1 MSVDTHGRLRALFRE
16 GGHDQIVAVAH
27 EAARAG
33 SSRPL
38 PDELSGALRDALAAA
53 GITALHGHQR
63 AAYDLLEA
71 GENVVVATG
80 TASGKSL
87 CYQLAALTESARD
100 PQARALFLFPTKAL
114 AQDQARKLTAFR
126 VPGAMPAIYDGDT
139 PQDQRALLRRTAT
152 ILLSNPDMLHVGI
165 LPGHERWAEFLHQLR
180 LVVLDEA
187 HVYRGVFGSHVAQV
201 VRRLRRLCAAYGG
214 DPRFVLTSATI
225 ANPKDFAERLVG
237 LPFATVTDD
246 EASRPERTVVF
257 WNPPLLDPARGER
270 RSALAEAAYVTAEAV
285 LAGARV
291 ITFAPTRK
299 AAELVYGQ
307 VRRRLEDRDRAAAER
322 VLPYRAGYTPQQR
335 RDIER
340 RLFDHQLDAV
350 VATQAL
356 ELGIDVGSLDVSL
369 VMGFPGTV
377 TSLKQRW
384 GRAGRQGHGYAVLVA
399 GQDALDQYF
408 MREPERLLGRSVEEA
423 IIDLHN
429 PHISAAHLEAAAYEA
444 PITPRD
450 EAFVGEEGLLA
461 AQRLEQA
468 GRLRRRGDGLV
479 WTRPYSPAAQT
490 SLRTAGNEQF
500 LIVEAAHGEII
511 GTVERERVFRFC
523 HPGAVYLHLGR
534 SYLVTRLDLEG
545 RTVVVEDFSGG
556 FYTQAKTDKNVLVAG
571 QADMRELP
579 GAALFFGELEVT
591 EQVIAYQKR
600 DLTDGH
606 VLDNV
611 SLDLPEQTFVT
622 QAFWLAVPQAVADTS
637 VAALAETDELA
648 LPGALHAA
656 EHATIAL
663 LPLYAM
669 CDRWDIGGLST
680 PWHWQTDTPS
690 IFVYD
695 GYPGGIGLTKRG
707 YEAFESLAADART
720 LIIECPCE
728 SGCPSCVQSPKCGNL
743 NEPLS
748 KPGAVALLSALLG
761 ASVGGVRPAVPAPA
775 APRPVARRTRHA
787 GPDHGR
793 RVGVG
798 HLDPGGLRR
807 RGPHQIRQNGGV
819 LHHCKLR
826 PGHQQDPVRQAAPL
840 HRLRLERHLAAA
852 HREVEVR
859 PRGVAGAAA
868 ETEHGGRRD
877 VLTHGDGRAPA

>member
-1 MSVDTHGRLRALFRE
+1 MSPDTQSRLRALFRQ
-16 GGHDQIVAVAH
+16 GGHAQIVAVSH
-27 EAARAG
+27 EAARTGAG
-33 SSRPL
+33 KPPPGEL
-38 PDELSGALRDALAAA
+38 PATVRKALAAA
-53 GITALHGHQR
+53 GITALHEHQR
-63 AAYDLLEA
+63 AAYDLLE
-71 GENVVVATG
+71 GGSNVIVATG

-87 CYQLAALTESARD
+87 CYQLAALSEAARD

-114 AQDQARKLTAFR
+114 AQAQARKLAAFR
-126 VPGAMPAIYDGDT
+126 APSVLPVIYDGDT

-152 ILLSNPDMLHVGI
+152 IVLSNPDMLHVGI

-201 VRRLRRLCAAYGG
+201 IRRLRRLCAAYGS

-225 ANPKDFAERLVG
+225 ANPQAFAERLVG
-237 LPFATVTDD
+237 LPFSTVADD
-246 EASRPERTVVF
+246 EAPRPERTVVF
-257 WNPPLLDPARGER
+257 WNPPLLDPAQGER
-270 RSALAEAAYVTAEAV
+270 RSALAEASYVTAEAV

-291 ITFAPTRK
+291 IAFAPTRK
-299 AAELVYGQ
+299 AAELIYGQ
-307 VRRRLEDRDRAAAER
+307 VKRRLEDRDRDAAAR

-340 RLFDHQLDAV
+340 RLFDHELAAV

-356 ELGIDVGSLDVSL
+356 ELGIDVGGLDVSL
-369 VMGFPGTV
+369 VIGFPGTV
-377 TSLKQRW
+377 TSLRQRW
-384 GRAGRQGHGYAVLVA
+384 GRAGRQGHGYAVLIA
-399 GQDALDQYF
+399 RQDALDQYF
-408 MREPERLLGRSVEEA
+408 MREPERLLGRAVEEA

-429 PHISAAHLEAAAYEA
+429 PHISAAHLAAAASEA
-444 PITPRD
+444 PLTPSD
-450 EAFVGEEGLLA
+450 ETYFGEQGLLA

-500 LIVEAAHGEII
+500 LIVEAIHGEVI

-534 SYLVTRLDLEG
+534 SYRVKTLDLEG
-545 RTVVVEDFSGG
+545 RTVLVDDFDGA
-556 FYTQAKTDKNVLVAG
+556 FYTQAKTEKNVLIAG
-571 QADMRELP
+571 QAALRQLP
-579 GAALFFGELEVT
+579 GATLFFGQLEVT
-591 EQVIAYQKR
+591 EQVIAYLKR
-600 DLTDGH
+600 DMTDGH

-611 SLDLPEQTFVT
+611 SLDLPEQTFAT
-622 QAFWLAVPQAVADTS
+622 QAFWLAMPQAVADKA
-637 VAALAETDELA
+637 VATLAETDELA

-656 EHATIAL
+656 EHALIAL

-707 YEAFESLAADART
+707 YQAFESLAADARS
-720 LIIECPCE
+720 LIMECPCE
-728 SGCPSCVQSPKCGNL
+728 NGCPSCVQSPKCGNL

-748 KPGAVALLSALLG
+748 KPGAVALLSALSD
-761 ASVGGVRPAVPAPA
+761 A
-775 APRPVARRTRHA
+775 
-787 GPDHGR
+787 
-793 RVGVG
+793 
-798 HLDPGGLRR
+798 
-807 RGPHQIRQNGGV
+807 Q
-819 LHHCKLR
+819 
-826 PGHQQDPVRQAAPL
+826 
-840 HRLRLERHLAAA
+840 
-852 HREVEVR
+852 
-859 PRGVAGAAA
+859 
-868 ETEHGGRRD
+868 
-877 VLTHGDGRAPA
+877 

>member
-1 MSVDTHGRLRALFRE
+1 MSADTVSRLRALFRE

-38 PDELSGALRDALAAA
+38 PEDLADGLRHALAGL
-53 GITALHGHQR
+53 GIDSLHGHQR
-63 AAYDLLEA
+63 EAYDLLAA
-71 GENVVVATG
+71 GRNVVVATG

-87 CYQLAALTESARD
+87 CYQLAALQDAARD

-114 AQDQARKLTAFR
+114 AQDQARKLVSFR
-126 VPGAMPAIYDGDT
+126 APGVLPAIYDGDT

-165 LPGHERWAEFLHQLR
+165 LPAHERWAEYLHQLR

-201 VRRLRRLCAAYGG
+201 VRRLRRLCAAYGS

-225 ANPKDFAERLVG
+225 ANPTTFAERLVG
-237 LPFATVTDD
+237 LPFSTVADD
-246 EASRPERTVVF
+246 QAPRPERTVVF
-257 WNPPLLDPARGER
+257 WDPPLLDPTQGER
-270 RSALAEAAYVTAEAV
+270 RSALAEASYVTAESV

-291 ITFAPTRK
+291 IAFAPTRK
-299 AAELVYGQ
+299 AAELIYGQ
-307 VRRRLEDRDRAAAER
+307 VRRRLEDRDRGAAAR

-340 RLFDHQLDAV
+340 RLFDHELDAV

-369 VMGFPGTV
+369 VTGFPGTV
-377 TSLKQRW
+377 TSLRQRW

-408 MREPERLLGRSVEEA
+408 MREPERLLGRAVEEA

-429 PHISAAHLEAAAYEA
+429 THISAAHLQAAAYEA

-450 EAFVGEEGLLA
+450 EAYFGEEGLLA
-461 AQRLEQA
+461 AERLEQA

-479 WTRPYSPAAQT
+479 WARPYSPASKT

-500 LIVEAAHGEII
+500 AIVETLHGEVI

-545 RTVVVEDFSGG
+545 RTVLVEDFAGS

-571 QADMRELP
+571 QAGVRELP

-600 DLTDGH
+600 DMTDGH

-611 SLDLPEQTFVT
+611 ALDLPEQTFAT
-622 QAFWLAVPQAVADTS
+622 QAFWLAVPQGVADRA
-637 VAALAETDELA
+637 VGALAESDEQA

-656 EHATIAL
+656 EHAMIAL

-680 PWHWQTDTPS
+680 AWHWQTDTPS

-695 GYPGGIGLTKRG
+695 GYPGGIGLAKRG
-707 YEAFESLAADART
+707 HDAFESLAGDARS
-720 LIIECPCE
+720 LIAECPCE
-728 SGCPSCVQSPKCGNL
+728 TGCPSCVQSPKCGNL

-748 KPGAVALLSALLG
+748 KPGAVALLG
-761 ASVGGVRPAVPAPA
+761 AVVGR
-775 APRPVARRTRHA
+775 
-787 GPDHGR
+787 
-793 RVGVG
+793 
-798 HLDPGGLRR
+798 
-807 RGPHQIRQNGGV
+807 
-819 LHHCKLR
+819 
-826 PGHQQDPVRQAAPL
+826 
-840 HRLRLERHLAAA
+840 
-852 HREVEVR
+852 
-859 PRGVAGAAA
+859 
-868 ETEHGGRRD
+868 
-877 VLTHGDGRAPA
+877 

>member
-114 AQDQARKLTAFR
+114 AQDQARKLTAFK

-761 ASVGGVRPAVPAPA
+761 A
-775 APRPVARRTRHA
+775 
-787 GPDHGR
+787 
-793 RVGVG
+793 
-798 HLDPGGLRR
+798 
-807 RGPHQIRQNGGV
+807 Q
-819 LHHCKLR
+819 
-826 PGHQQDPVRQAAPL
+826 
-840 HRLRLERHLAAA
+840 
-852 HREVEVR
+852 
-859 PRGVAGAAA
+859 
-868 ETEHGGRRD
+868 
-877 VLTHGDGRAPA
+877 